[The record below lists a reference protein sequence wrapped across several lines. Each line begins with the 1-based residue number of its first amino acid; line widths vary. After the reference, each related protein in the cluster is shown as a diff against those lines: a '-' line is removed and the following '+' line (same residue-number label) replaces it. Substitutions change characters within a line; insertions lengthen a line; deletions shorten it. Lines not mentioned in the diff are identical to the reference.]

1 MIATVPFIKKT
12 FIEFNKKF
20 FNNELPMVNFKIS
33 RTKRSLGDYSPTENR
48 IRVSGLYDNSK
59 TDIEN
64 TILHEMCHH
73 WQYVNYGYCDH
84 GYSFYKI
91 AEKINKIDPAMH
103 IARCGDNKDVKP
115 VVNNNK
121 IEDVLIWTNTAGII
135 NISKIDKNYIQK
147 YLRLLIEN
155 KHDTVKHIQMKE
167 NSLTFQLPKSR
178 KRLSYISM
186 SRMDFKNN
194 IVPFVIKSHI
204 NEINSFI

>member
-1 MIATVPFIKKT
+1 
-12 FIEFNKKF
+12 
-20 FNNELPMVNFKIS
+20 
-33 RTKRSLGDYSPTENR
+33 
-48 IRVSGLYDNSK
+48 
-59 TDIEN
+59 
-64 TILHEMCHH
+64 
-73 WQYVNYGYCDH
+73 
-84 GYSFYKI
+84 
-91 AEKINKIDPAMH
+91 MH
-103 IARCGDNKDVKP
+103 ITRCGDNKDVNP
-115 VVNNNK
+115 VVNNDK

-147 YLRLLIEN
+147 YIRLLIEN